1 MARLVQKSGYIKN
14 GSAGGYMKYIATR
27 EGVEKLHGTGQAT
40 AAQKQ
45 LIQQLLSDFPDSAD
59 TFEYEDYQQSATFE
73 SASEFISTAL
83 DMNMHDLQSSEMYM
97 KYIAT
102 RPRVQLRGEH
112 GLFGQETSVNLP
124 KTIEEINGHN
134 GNVWTIIYSLR
145 RSDAARLGYESSEN
159 WRNLIISHKAEL
171 AEAMKID
178 LSNFRWYAAFH
189 NESHHPHIHMMVW
202 SDNESQGFL
211 TRDGIAKMRSV
222 LTNDIFDEELHSLY
236 VQKDVAYKELTATAQ
251 EVMQQLIFSMQ
262 ERVCSNHLIE
272 QKISELASAL
282 EHTTG
287 KKQYGYLKKPLKE
300 MVDSIVD
307 ELAADPEVARCY
319 DVWHKIREEI
329 CGYYDSGEKQR
340 LPLSKQKEF
349 RRIKNIVIAEADNIR
364 LGIPTFEDDNI
375 DDDPDT
381 EYESSSHTQS
391 SRSVYEQAA
400 EYRQAK
406 NLIYDYDTLHVDKVA
421 AMHVLEGLWD
431 DGFSPAAHLLG
442 KLYRD
447 GVEVQRDSAK
457 AKEWF
462 LKSAQAGNDYSQ
474 YALGKLLLDEKS
486 PDAVHWLEQAA
497 TQGNRYAQYK
507 LGKMYLTGELVAKD
521 IDVAVKYLRMSA
533 SRNNQF
539 AQYTLGKLYL
549 QGKEVEQDKEAARQW
564 FEQAAEQGN
573 QYAQFFLTRMNTYRE
588 PSVLLAATRLFH
600 HMSRIFQAN
609 SQPPSNPGGIRIDS
623 KRRRRLQEKRIAL
636 GHKQDDHEEYI
647 SYQQSM

>member
-27 EGVEKLHGTGQAT
+27 EGVEKLHGTGQTT

-124 KTIEEINGHN
+124 KTIEELNDHN

-145 RSDAARLGYESSEN
+145 RSDAARLGYESSES

-307 ELAADPEVARCY
+307 ELAANPEVARCY
-319 DVWHKIREEI
+319 DVWHMTILQTAPPLKAESLNDGYKTLLEYNDTILAARPSRFGMQFVTWEWDFNHKGLNHGHYYNSNYEGAKRDFAVRAGLVEPQPIFNKEQLVEIYRCCEDTLCGVYEMTDEQRATIRSAQDRIRDKHPDILELIREQDEL
-329 CGYYDSGEKQR
+329 YEDAMYADPKEPELSGETEIDIMWDDLKPSTQ
-340 LPLSKQKEF
+340 
-349 RRIKNIVIAEADNIR
+349 RRIQAMLGDNGNYDVFPIATIQAD
-364 LGIPTFEDDNI
+364 
-375 DDDPDT
+375 
-381 EYESSSHTQS
+381 
-391 SRSVYEQAA
+391 
-400 EYRQAK
+400 
-406 NLIYDYDTLHVDKVA
+406 
-421 AMHVLEGLWD
+421 
-431 DGFSPAAHLLG
+431 
-442 KLYRD
+442 
-447 GVEVQRDSAK
+447 
-457 AKEWF
+457 
-462 LKSAQAGNDYSQ
+462 
-474 YALGKLLLDEKS
+474 
-486 PDAVHWLEQAA
+486 
-497 TQGNRYAQYK
+497 
-507 LGKMYLTGELVAKD
+507 
-521 IDVAVKYLRMSA
+521 
-533 SRNNQF
+533 
-539 AQYTLGKLYL
+539 
-549 QGKEVEQDKEAARQW
+549 
-564 FEQAAEQGN
+564 
-573 QYAQFFLTRMNTYRE
+573 
-588 PSVLLAATRLFH
+588 
-600 HMSRIFQAN
+600 
-609 SQPPSNPGGIRIDS
+609 
-623 KRRRRLQEKRIAL
+623 QEM
-636 GHKQDDHEEYI
+636 
-647 SYQQSM
+647 QQTM